1 MPLQHPHFSCGRL
14 RCLRESAGVTRTALA
29 YHLGLTEQTVWA
41 WESGKSVPRPSMLG
55 AIAAVLGCAI
65 DDLFEAMNDDAQAA
79 RPGRLGS
86 VGRDA
91 HARA

>member
-1 MPLQHPHFSCGRL
+1 
-14 RCLRESAGVTRTALA
+14 
-29 YHLGLTEQTVWA
+29 
-41 WESGKSVPRPSMLG
+41 MLG